1 LETLHDNESTNKNAE
16 MEFYVFT
23 EQGHFVNKKWNLR
36 KNPNMPDNDY
46 LVETRVQTIPFAAVS
61 L

>member
-1 LETLHDNESTNKNAE
+1 